1 MPISCDL
8 WCTPCRCRRM
18 GTARENHP
26 SIISNLPWF
35 ELNNHQERWC
45 KTLTFLTH
53 RTTKVPVLVHSSS
66 VSCWRSMSS
75 QLFLIRNSS
84 SQKKS
89 LTTSGDASSKIVLLR
104 YCGGPFWNEANTQ
117 INQFNVISSTL
128 YSSRTHPYL
137 FQLELIIGKIVWHKS
152 ATWDDLLNLVLNS
165 LQTIIQF

>member
-1 MPISCDL
+1 MYSLSLQKNGNCTRETPISYKQ
-8 WCTPCRCRRM
+8 
-18 GTARENHP
+18 H
-26 SIISNLPWF
+26 LPWF

-45 KTLTFLTH
+45 KTPTFLTH

-104 YCGGPFWNEANTQ
+104 YCGGPFWNEANTEIK
-117 INQFNVISSTL
+117 INSKSFHLPSISI
-128 YSSRTHPYL
+128 SSRTDPKKKKIFEGTNKQFTDNYSICKVI
-137 FQLELIIGKIVWHKS
+137 QLSLAVGGRRKI
-152 ATWDDLLNLVLNS
+152 
-165 LQTIIQF
+165 